1 MADVIA
7 MWLMLCHFFFLFFFF
22 VMADVIAK
30 EDDVITSIDKAGVI
44 AYLFC
49 FGWCYCHVADVLPLG

>member
-1 MADVIA
+1 MP
-7 MWLMLCHFFFLFFFF
+7 LFFFFFFF

-30 EDDVITSIDKAGVI
+30 EDDVITSIDKADVI